1 MSYLYDRMNRRR
13 SEAQITPTR
22 EEEIPTV
29 DDYNDLLQSYRNL
42 NSRYDQQSAELKA
55 RLGEIAI
62 KDEALE
68 RQMGDIRQMEAEL
81 LFLRA
86 ALQHAEMVESPEDPS
101 WQQRYESLQVE
112 IEQMR
117 KRWEVRL
124 SNEVLEARHR
134 ILLDMLPVADHLDL
148 ALQYLQTF
156 NNEQAVA
163 FIGNLETVRR
173 AFMETLRRYGV
184 EQQDTLGKPF
194 DPRMHEAIGTVKQA
208 SVPFDHIAQVVQ
220 TGYAEGDKILRP
232 ARVLI
237 HSNE

>member
-13 SEAQITPTR
+13 AEAQVTPTQ

-55 RLGEIAI
+55 RLGELAI
-62 KDEALE
+62 KDEALQL
-68 RQMGDIRQMEAEL
+68 QMGDLKQQEAEII
-81 LFLRA
+81 FLRA
-86 ALQHAEMVESPEDPS
+86 ALQQAEVVESQEDPS
-101 WQQRYESLQVE
+101 WQQRYENLQAE

-117 KRWEVRL
+117 RRWEQRL

-134 ILLDMLPVADHLDL
+134 ILLDMLPVADHLDM

-156 NNEQAVA
+156 SNEQVTS
-163 FIGNLETVRR
+163 FSGNLETVRR

-184 EQQDTLGKPF
+184 EQQDAQGKLF
-194 DPRMHEAIGTVKQA
+194 DPRKHEAIGTIKQA
-208 SVPFDHIAQVVQ
+208 NVPLDHIAQVIQ
-220 TGYAEGDKILRP
+220 TGYHEGDKVLRP

-237 HSNE
+237 HSEE